1 LYAAL
6 AAGVVGAGGY
16 YFYGT
21 SATPAERVEELK
33 TVGREAEQ
41 IAEAKTGLGLKKQ
54 EDYQKV
60 YNRIAEMLEQ
70 DDYDGESGEVEM
82 WSVAGY
88 FGSKSDGTHSL

>member
-41 IAEAKTGLGLKKQ
+41 IAEAKTGLGSKKQ
-54 EDYQKV
+54 GDYQKV

-70 DDYDGESGEVEM
+70 DDYDGESEEAEM
-82 WSVAGY
+82 
-88 FGSKSDGTHSL
+88 